1 VSSTANH
8 NRLSRIPGAR
18 GHISRTRDLLSFCPS
33 MALGNHRPCSSSLE
47 AGRGSLHG
55 RASNLP
61 CVLSRTQVQGAP
73 ACSMAA
79 RAWPCHLWSSAAGA
93 AYPPRLWSTGFASLI
108 WVSNPLQRSLLSLLR
123 IELVALGT
131 RASEAWIWVCA
142 VDAPPCGLTDAAAV
156 LGFWRRKEAMGG
168 PLIRLWMDVIVLRV
182 PPSCVRV

>member
-1 VSSTANH
+1 M
-8 NRLSRIPGAR
+8 LYG
-18 GHISRTRDLLSFCPS
+18 RTRLALPS
-33 MALGNHRPCSSSLE
+33 MELG
-47 AGRGSLHG
+47 
-55 RASNLP
+55 
-61 CVLSRTQVQGAP
+61 SRS
-73 ACSMAA
+73 C
-79 RAWPCHLWSSAAGA
+79 LDFSSALCNAA